1 MELGGRTEAKRGGE
15 TAWGSGSGELSL
27 PERPLVYLESSREVT
42 IRYRGQAL
50 SCSAVR
56 EPKHAA
62 ELAGKIIHD
71 DSKEHFIGLYLDGRH
86 RAIAHAIIS
95 IGTATSSLVHPRE
108 VFQSA
113 VLLGAVGV
121 IIAHNH
127 PSGDTSP
134 SAEDCAVTKRI
145 SEAGRIL
152 GISLIDS
159 LIVARDGGFYSL
171 QAERPELFA
180 HQER

>member
-1 MELGGRTEAKRGGE
+1 MEFEGRTDAKRRGE
-15 TAWGSGSGELSL
+15 AEWGSGREELSL
-27 PERPLVYLESSREVT
+27 PVRPLVYLESSREVT

-50 SCSAVR
+50 SCSTIR
-56 EPKHAA
+56 EPINAA

-86 RAIAHAIIS
+86 RAIGHAIVS

-113 VLLGAVGV
+113 VLLGAVAV
-121 IIAHNH
+121 IIVHNH

-159 LIVARDGGFYSL
+159 LIVSRDGGFYSL

-180 HQER
+180 L